1 MQCQVFALSKEQI
14 GRGLVTSSTG
24 NHALAFLYACKCLK
38 QQQQKLQGAESCDGA
53 SDGEEILVPPPSP
66 AIYLPTCAS
75 SYKVCASA
83 LAWVTPGNSGFGSWG
98 AHMEAA

>member
-38 QQQQKLQGAESCDGA
+38 QQQQQLQGMKSHGGT
-53 SDGEEILVPPPSP
+53 SDSVEALVPPTP

-75 SYKVCASA
+75 SYKVRTCLCDSWNHWLRSFGA
-83 LAWVTPGNSGFGSWG
+83 AW
-98 AHMEAA
+98 